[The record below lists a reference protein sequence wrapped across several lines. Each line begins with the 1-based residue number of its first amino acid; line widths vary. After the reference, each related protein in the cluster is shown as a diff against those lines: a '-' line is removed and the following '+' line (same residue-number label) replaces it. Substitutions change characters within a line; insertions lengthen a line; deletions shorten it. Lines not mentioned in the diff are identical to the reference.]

1 MTINFSMWTG
11 QGWTN
16 GLRDLPWVFYQFA
29 SFLFDF
35 LHLFQLES
43 VLEFYSGPYQFDL
56 CFKKGFRPTEIH
68 FDFSSTEAEFDIIG
82 HGRHYHVTTG

>member
-1 MTINFSMWTG
+1 MDRS
-11 QGWTN
+11 
-16 GLRDLPWVFYQFA
+16 GLDGRPMDLPCVFYQIA

-35 LHLFQLES
+35 LHLFLLES
-43 VLEFYSGPYQFDL
+43 VLEFYSEPYQFDL

-68 FDFSSTEAEFDIIG
+68 FDLSSTEVEFDIIG